1 MAESYVIDGYVFQNR
16 KDFEQ
21 ANKERETISY
31 LSAHTDMSDM
41 KAVYK
46 IYKTASE
53 KQSFQTVFG
62 LKYMADL
69 RKILVESEIV
79 TEDVLEPIPV
89 GRVLA
94 AKTLPQAG
102 DGQAEEY
109 RKAYE
114 KARGGNLVKNL
125 LIGVLLVVVVGMM
138 AITYNNQYSVFT
150 YFTNYKEKMRE
161 ELLNEYQEWEESLE
175 EREDAVEKK
184 EKEREA
190 GVESRQDSRK

>member
-1 MAESYVIDGYVFQNR
+1 MAESYVIDQYVFQNR
-16 KDFEQ
+16 KDYEQ
-21 ANKERETISY
+21 ANKERETIAY
-31 LSAHTDMSDM
+31 LRAHADLSDR

-62 LKYMADL
+62 LEFMAEL
-69 RKILVESEIV
+69 RKILVDSEIV
-79 TEDVLEPIPV
+79 TEDVLDPIPV
-89 GRVLA
+89 GRVLT
-94 AKTLPQAG
+94 KVLPQAG

-114 KARGGNLVKNL
+114 KARGANLIKNL

-138 AITYNNQYSVFT
+138 VITYNNQYSVFT

-161 ELLNEYQEWEESLE
+161 ELINEYQDWEESLE
-175 EREDAVEKK
+175 EREEAVEKK
-184 EKEREA
+184 ELENGSGDGK
-190 GVESRQDSRK
+190 DSPK